1 MLLLICH
8 KNGSTQD
15 AENRMQ
21 LSFAVFKLF
30 EETCRGPLGVHWDP
44 GAQKIIFSSL
54 RKNQKIF
61 RMVLTID
68 SPLFLDIDQN
78 CQNNQSS
85 KINGFR
91 VAGAQK
97 RKFTRT
103 LTFNFSGY
111 ISPILVIFISKYM
124 FLRMLNPSVWLKNT

>member
-15 AENRMQ
+15 AENRMR

-30 EETCRGPLGVHWDP
+30 RDP
-44 GAQKIIFSSL
+44 GAKKIIFSSL
-54 RKNQKIF
+54 KKIQKIF
-61 RMVLTID
+61 RMALTID

-78 CQNNQSS
+78 CQKNQSS

-111 ISPILVIFISKYM
+111 ISPILFIFISKYM

>member
-1 MLLLICH
+1 MVLRKMPKTECDYHL
-8 KNGSTQD
+8 
-15 AENRMQ
+15 RF
-21 LSFAVFKLF
+21 LSYSKKRV
-30 EETCRGPLGVHWDP
+30 GVPRDP

-78 CQNNQSS
+78 CQKNQSS

-111 ISPILVIFISKYM
+111 ICPILVIFISKYM

>member
-1 MLLLICH
+1 MVPRKMPKTECDYHL
-8 KNGSTQD
+8 
-15 AENRMQ
+15 RF
-21 LSFAVFKLF
+21 LSYSKKPV
-30 EETCRGPLGVHWDP
+30 GVPRDP

-78 CQNNQSS
+78 CPKNQPS
-85 KINGFR
+85 KINGFC

-103 LTFNFSGY
+103 LTSNFSGY

>member
-1 MLLLICH
+1 MVLRKMPKTEYDYHL
-8 KNGSTQD
+8 
-15 AENRMQ
+15 RF
-21 LSFAVFKLF
+21 LSYSKKRV
-30 EETCRGPLGVHWDP
+30 GVPGDP

-78 CQNNQSS
+78 CQKNQSS

>member
-1 MLLLICH
+1 MVLRKMPKTEFDYHL
-8 KNGSTQD
+8 
-15 AENRMQ
+15 RF
-21 LSFAVFKLF
+21 LSYSKECV
-30 EETCRGPLGVHWDP
+30 GVPRDP
-44 GAQKIIFSSL
+44 EAKKIIFSSL
-54 RKNQKIF
+54 KKIQKFF

-78 CQNNQSS
+78 CQKNQSS

-103 LTFNFSGY
+103 LIFNFSGY
-111 ISPILVIFISKYM
+111 ICPILVIFISKCM
-124 FLRMLNPSVWLKNT
+124 FLGMLNPSEWLKNK